1 MTKFWTFASGS
12 TGNASLLVC
21 GEVAVLIDIGISCRR
36 ILQHAEDAGRSPE
49 DLTALVVTH
58 EHEDHVSGLR
68 TYTKRYST
76 PIFCSRGT
84 GAHLDYR
91 LERVLP
97 LLRPL
102 ALGKPCD
109 LGGGVTLTLHPTS
122 HDSSQSTAVRLDT
135 PDGSVAVLTDTGV
148 VPEETG
154 AALLWADILLLE
166 ANHDVER
173 LRAGPYS
180 YVLKHR
186 ILGPEGHLSN
196 AAAARYAAE
205 SVRSGTRTVLLA
217 HLSEENNTP
226 ALAREAVEAALAEAG
241 LTARVVVVPHNTA
254 SEAFTLE
261 KSPCGV

>member
-12 TGNASLLVC
+12 TGNAALLVS
-21 GEVAVLIDIGISCRR
+21 GEVGVLIDIGISCRR
-36 ILQHAEDAGRSPE
+36 ICQHVEDAGRSPE

-102 ALGKPCD
+102 AMGKPCD
-109 LGGGVTLTLHPTS
+109 LGGGVALTLYPTS

-154 AALLWADILLLE
+154 RALLGADILLLE
-166 ANHDVER
+166 SNHDVER
-173 LRAGPYS
+173 VRSGPYS

-196 AAAARYAAE
+196 ADAARYAVE
-205 SVRSGTRTVLLA
+205 SVRAGTRTVLLA

-226 ALAREAVEAALAEAG
+226 ALARQAVEAALAEAG
-241 LTARVVVVPHNTA
+241 LAARVVVVPHNTA
-254 SEAFTLE
+254 SEAFPLE
-261 KSPCGV
+261 QSLCGV